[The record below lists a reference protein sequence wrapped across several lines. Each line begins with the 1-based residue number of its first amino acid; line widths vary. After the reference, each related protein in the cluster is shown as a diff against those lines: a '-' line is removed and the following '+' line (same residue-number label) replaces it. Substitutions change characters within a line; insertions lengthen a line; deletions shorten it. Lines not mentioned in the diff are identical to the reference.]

1 MQFDSSE
8 HNWKVFSEMTQK
20 AGNKLEVS
28 TIKCDLVHNYIETEQ
43 TTESPCP
50 SGWSEFEGNCY
61 KYFDDRMKWED
72 ARDFC
77 LSEQVFYY
85 LTNKSE
91 MLLTRPIWFPFT
103 LIKKIIS
110 WLSSPLDVSP
120 GWGERDPAPA
130 AKTFFGLT
138 GPRWTTRFGRLV

>member
-1 MQFDSSE
+1 
-8 HNWKVFSEMTQK
+8 MTQK

-43 TTESPCP
+43 TTESPRP

-91 MLLTRPIWFPFT
+91 VLLTRLIWFPST
-103 LIKKIIS
+103 LIKKMIS
-110 WLSSPLDVSP
+110 WLS
-120 GWGERDPAPA
+120 
-130 AKTFFGLT
+130 
-138 GPRWTTRFGRLV
+138 